1 MKENDTILEVRDLK
15 KSFPVRR
22 TLLQYLQKKAPDA
35 VHAVDGVSFSMKTG
49 EVTGLVGESGC
60 GKSSL
65 AKVLLNLYPAD
76 DGDIVF
82 EGTSI
87 VRRKKGQ
94 KNLYGTRMQ
103 MVFQDPYSSL
113 NPRMTIRQMFY
124 EILSV
129 HQICEAKDRE
139 KEAVRALEMVGL
151 GASVL
156 DSFPGQ
162 FSGGQ
167 RQRISI
173 ARALAVHPDLLV
185 ADEAIT
191 ALDVSIQ
198 AQIINLLSD
207 LQKELNLSI
216 LFISHDLSVVRYL
229 SDQIIVMYLGKIME
243 IARSEDLFQ
252 NPYHP
257 YTQILLKA
265 TPVIGEKTLMQSE
278 GIQGDPPSPIH
289 IPTGCRFHTRCPYAT
304 EQCRTTEP
312 ILQNFGRDHFAAC
325 WYPANTDGKER

>member
-76 DGDIVF
+76 GGDIVF

-87 VRRKKGQ
+87 VRKKKGQ

-162 FSGGQ
+162 FSGGH

-173 ARALAVHPDLLV
+173 ARA
-185 ADEAIT
+185 
-191 ALDVSIQ
+191 
-198 AQIINLLSD
+198 
-207 LQKELNLSI
+207 
-216 LFISHDLSVVRYL
+216 
-229 SDQIIVMYLGKIME
+229 
-243 IARSEDLFQ
+243 
-252 NPYHP
+252 
-257 YTQILLKA
+257 
-265 TPVIGEKTLMQSE
+265 
-278 GIQGDPPSPIH
+278 
-289 IPTGCRFHTRCPYAT
+289 
-304 EQCRTTEP
+304 
-312 ILQNFGRDHFAAC
+312 
-325 WYPANTDGKER
+325 